1 MTFDNPAPRRAI
13 VFGLLAL
20 AAGFAQAQAW
30 PQKSIK
36 LLAPSTA
43 GGPPD
48 VYARAL
54 ADHLAKSLG
63 QPVIATG
70 FLFICLLPSTVQY
83 SIAFT

>member
-1 MTFDNPAPRRAI
+1 MTFDNPAPRRAV

-20 AAGFAQAQAW
+20 ATVGAQAQAW
-30 PQKSIK
+30 PQKAIK

-54 ADHLAKSLG
+54 AAMKRRAISSK
-63 QPVIATG
+63 
-70 FLFICLLPSTVQY
+70 CLSSLPSVGND
-83 SIAFT
+83 